1 MGVEEDVL
9 VDQADPQDAG
19 PDGADSVRSATMS
32 SPATPSPQSREE
44 QDRAT
49 ARAERDKDL
58 NGGPFEIEHKFLV
71 HLSRL
76 PLPAEGTPIDQGY
89 LSVQKDFVLRVRRK
103 GDKGFLTLKGET
115 GLGAHVRREF
125 EYEIPLDDAL
135 QLLSTYCERPP
146 IEKTRYIV
154 THEGHDWEVD
164 FFSGLNNGLVVAE
177 IELSS
182 ADESFARPDWAG
194 PDVTQDRRFTNA
206 ALYERP
212 FGDWGIPYDALV
224 SELEDDD

>member
-1 MGVEEDVL
+1 MGAEDEALIEPTDPPAAAGTEL
-9 VDQADPQDAG
+9 VMLSPPAS
-19 PDGADSVRSATMS
+19 GAANGSA
-32 SPATPSPQSREE
+32 SREE
-44 QDRAT
+44 QDKAS

-58 NGGPFEIEHKFLV
+58 NGGNLEIERKYLV
-71 HLSRL
+71 HLAHL

-103 GDKGFLTLKGET
+103 GDKGYLTLKGET

-125 EYEIPLDDAL
+125 EYEIPLEDAL

-154 THEGHDWEVD
+154 THEGHEWEVD
-164 FFSGLNNGLVVAE
+164 FFSGLNAGLVVAE
-177 IELSS
+177 IELSRE
-182 ADESFARPDWAG
+182 DEEFAHPAWLG
-194 PDVTQDRRFTNA
+194 PEVTPDRRFTNA

-224 SELEDDD
+224 SEFEDDD